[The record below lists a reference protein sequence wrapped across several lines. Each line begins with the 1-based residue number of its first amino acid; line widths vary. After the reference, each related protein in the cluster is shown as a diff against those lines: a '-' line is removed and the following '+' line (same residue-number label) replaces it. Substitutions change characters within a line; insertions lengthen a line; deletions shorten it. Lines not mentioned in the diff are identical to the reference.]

1 MEIYLDNNS
10 TTKVDKEVLES
21 MMPYFSENYGNPSS
35 IHKFGQKNRKV
46 IEESRESISKLLGIK
61 SNELIFTG
69 SGTESNNL
77 AIRGVA
83 EGYKEKGNHIITSV
97 IEHPSV
103 LNTCKELEK
112 EGFEIT
118 YISVN
123 ENGIVNLKELEGA
136 IKETTILISIM
147 HANNEIGTIQNINKI
162 GEIAKKNKILFHS
175 DIVQSIGKLEIN
187 PKENNIDL
195 FSFSGHKFYGPKGI
209 GGLYVRN
216 GVKLKRV
223 ITGGHQERNRR
234 PGTENVPAIVGMAKA
249 IEIAYKNKENDN
261 KKEKE
266 LRDYLESELIK
277 RIPEV
282 KANANLVER
291 LPGTLSFTIKYVEG
305 ESILL
310 NLDIKGIAVSSG
322 SACASGSLDP
332 SHVIL
337 AIGVPIEDA
346 HGTLRF
352 SIGKYNTKED
362 IDCVIK
368 ELPPIIAKIRSMSPF
383 WDADKENE

>member
-1 MEIYLDNNS
+1 MEVYLDNNS
-10 TTKVDKEVLES
+10 TTKVDKEVLKT
-21 MMPYFSENYGNPSS
+21 MMPYFTENYGNPSS

-46 IEESRESISKLLGIK
+46 LEEARENIAKLLKIK

-83 EGYKEKGNHIITSV
+83 EAYRDRGNNIITST

-118 YISVN
+118 YISVDK
-123 ENGIVNLKELEGA
+123 NGKVNLEELKNA
-136 IKETTILISIM
+136 IKTTTILISIM
-147 HANNEIGTIQNINKI
+147 HANNEIGTIQDINKI

-175 DIVQSIGKLEIN
+175 DVVQSMGKFKIN

-195 FSFSGHKFYGPKGI
+195 LSFSGHKFYGPKGI
-209 GGLYVRN
+209 GGLYIRN
-216 GVKLKRV
+216 GVKLKKV
-223 ITGGHQERNRR
+223 IAGGHQERNRR
-234 PGTENVPAIVGMAKA
+234 PGTENVPAIIGMAKA
-249 IEIAYKNKENDN
+249 IEIAYENMNNHN

-282 KANANLVER
+282 KVNAESVER

-310 NLDIKGIAVSSG
+310 NLDMKGIAVSSG

-352 SIGKYNTKED
+352 SIGKYNTKEE
-362 IDCVIK
+362 IDYVIK
-368 ELPPIIAKIRSMSPF
+368 ELPPIVEKIRSMSPF
-383 WDADKENE
+383 WNEDKENN